1 MVIKRLF
8 LLSHVRKRILASAN
22 IALFEDIA
30 KQNSKKTRFFIVI
43 SLFFCY
49 FASKFKLLNMD
60 KKKLNRLKLVL
71 VEKDKTGVWLAEQLG
86 VTAVTV
92 SKWCS
97 NITQPTLPTLDKIAE
112 LLECEKR
119 ELIND

>member
-1 MVIKRLF
+1 
-8 LLSHVRKRILASAN
+8 
-22 IALFEDIA
+22 
-30 KQNSKKTRFFIVI
+30 
-43 SLFFCY
+43 
-49 FASKFKLLNMD
+49 MD

-97 NITQPTLPTLDKIAE
+97 NITQLNPTHSTHA
-112 LLECEKR
+112 
-119 ELIND
+119 

>member
-1 MVIKRLF
+1 MK
-8 LLSHVRKRILASAN
+8 N
-22 IALFEDIA
+22 ALV
-30 KQNSKKTRFFIVI
+30 STFICI
-43 SLFFCY
+43 
-49 FASKFKLLNMD
+49 FASGFKILNMD

-112 LLECEKR
+112 LLECELR
-119 ELIND
+119 DLIIE

>member
-1 MVIKRLF
+1 MAEVSIF
-8 LLSHVRKRILASAN
+8 MSNLAH
-22 IALFEDIA
+22 
-30 KQNSKKTRFFIVI
+30 
-43 SLFFCY
+43 
-49 FASKFKLLNMD
+49 KFKILNMD

-97 NITQPTLPTLDKIAE
+97 NVTQPTLPTLDRIAE
-112 LLECEKR
+112 LLECELR
-119 ELIND
+119 DLIIE

>member
-1 MVIKRLF
+1 MKLIRFKIKNAF
-8 LLSHVRKRILASAN
+8 VS
-22 IALFEDIA
+22 
-30 KQNSKKTRFFIVI
+30 TFICI
-43 SLFFCY
+43 

-97 NITQPTLPTLDKIAE
+97 NITQPTLPTLDRIAE
-112 LLECEKR
+112 LLECELR
-119 ELIND
+119 DLIIE

>member
-1 MVIKRLF
+1 MYF
-8 LLSHVRKRILASAN
+8 
-22 IALFEDIA
+22 
-30 KQNSKKTRFFIVI
+30 
-43 SLFFCY
+43 SLFFGS
-49 FASKFKLLNMD
+49 FAYKFKILNMNN
-60 KKKLNRLKLVL
+60 KKLNRLKLVL

-112 LLECEKR
+112 LLECELR
-119 ELIND
+119 DLIIE